1 MTYGGAS
8 KNFLGSL
15 PLAIFYGPLMNY
27 AVIGPLFNEHIL
39 LRIVWILSGSG
50 QPRKPG
56 TVRDVVEKLEK
67 WCHVAGK
74 WRHIEAQYLLSGK
87 LTQW

>member
-1 MTYGGAS
+1 
-8 KNFLGSL
+8 
-15 PLAIFYGPLMNY
+15 MNY

-67 WCHVAGK
+67 WRHVAGK
-74 WRHIEAQYLLSGK
+74 WRHIEAFISAQYLLSGK